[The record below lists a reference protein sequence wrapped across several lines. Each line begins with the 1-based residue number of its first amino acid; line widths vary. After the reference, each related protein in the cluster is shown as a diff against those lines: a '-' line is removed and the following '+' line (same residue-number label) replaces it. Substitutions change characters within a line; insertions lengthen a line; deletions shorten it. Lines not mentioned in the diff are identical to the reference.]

1 MQSYVVMPSH
11 VGNALAS
18 RPDNQARGPEGRATF
33 ELAVKRHS
41 PFGLSLRETVEV
53 GKQQRKCPDN
63 WSLEQASSTRWL
75 CRRVIQWCA
84 ALVLTALLAL
94 TGPSFAQD
102 ALSQAEA
109 ALERWDGA
117 EAYRLGQSVYSLR
130 PQDPK
135 VLALLTKAS
144 LYRGDY
150 LEAARWGEI
159 WSQAE
164 PTNDQAK
171 GWKAFAEQTAWAVQD
186 FKTYTSPHFVLRLQ
200 EERDGVLAEYAL
212 DALEKAY
219 EFLGKDLGYR
229 PSTPV
234 RIEIFPDHE
243 RFHGASSLSKR
254 DIEIAGAVGICK
266 FDKVMVLSPRVL
278 LRGYRWLDALV
289 HEYVHYVIVK
299 ISDDKAPIWIHEGVA
314 KHEESRWRSSTSLY
328 LNPLNRTLLAAALQT
343 GEFVTFGQMEPSLVR
358 LETPQQVQLAYAEA
372 ASSVEFM
379 HDKVG
384 YPGLREIFRE
394 MARAETR
401 GAKSPIEQVLAI
413 SFGAFQDEWQ
423 QFLRAKQ
430 LAPVAGVQLTQ
441 FKVVEKGERDE
452 ERLEQ
457 DALQSAAVER
467 DLSLG
472 DLMRQRGRLDGAV
485 YYYDRARK
493 GRPDAPFVLNKLS
506 RTLLAA
512 QRTQEAV
519 PHLLHALEV
528 YPDYSTSHTALGDAY
543 RMLGELEKARQ
554 HYEESIQVNPFDPMA
569 HQYLAELYRQAGNSE
584 AAEREARVARRLA
597 GR

>member
-1 MQSYVVMPSH
+1 MPSCLEAQ
-11 VGNALAS
+11 GRILQS
-18 RPDNQARGPEGRATF
+18 R
-33 ELAVKRHS
+33 
-41 PFGLSLRETVEV
+41 
-53 GKQQRKCPDN
+53 
-63 WSLEQASSTRWL
+63 
-75 CRRVIQWCA
+75 A
-84 ALVLTALLAL
+84 ALGLVALLLLVAPL
-94 TGPSFAQD
+94 FGQD
-102 ALSQAEA
+102 ILGQAET

-117 EAYRLGQSVYSLR
+117 EAYRLAHSVHNQR
-130 PQDPK
+130 PQDPR

-144 LYRGDY
+144 LYRGEY
-150 LEAARWGEI
+150 LEAARWGER
-159 WSQAE
+159 WAEAE
-164 PTNDQAK
+164 PANERAK
-171 GWKAFAEQTAWAVQD
+171 GWKAFAEQSAWAVQD
-186 FKTYTSPHFVLRLQ
+186 FKTYTSPHFILRLQ

-243 RFHGASSLSKR
+243 RFHAASSLSKR

-299 ISDDKAPIWIHEGVA
+299 LSDDKAPIWIHEGVA
-314 KHEESRWRSSTSLY
+314 KHEESRWRNSTSLY
-328 LNPLNRTLLAAALQT
+328 LNPLNRTLLAEALQT
-343 GEFVTFGQMEPSLVR
+343 GEFITFEQMEPSLVR

-394 MARAETR
+394 MARADSR

-430 LAPVAGVQLTQ
+430 LVPVPGVQLTQ
-441 FKVVEKGERDE
+441 FTVVEKGERDE
-452 ERLEQ
+452 DRLEQ
-457 DALQSAAVER
+457 EALQSAAVER
-467 DLSLG
+467 DLALG
-472 DLMRQRGRLDGAV
+472 DLMRQRGRSDGAV

-506 RTLLAA
+506 RALLAA

-519 PHLLHALEV
+519 PHLLRALEV
-528 YPDYSTSHTALGDAY
+528 YPDYSTSHTTLADAY

-554 HYEESIQVNPFDPMA
+554 HYEESIQINPFDPMP
-569 HQYLAELYRQAGNSE
+569 HHYLVELYRQAGNAE
-584 AAEREARVARRLA
+584 AAEREARVARRLV